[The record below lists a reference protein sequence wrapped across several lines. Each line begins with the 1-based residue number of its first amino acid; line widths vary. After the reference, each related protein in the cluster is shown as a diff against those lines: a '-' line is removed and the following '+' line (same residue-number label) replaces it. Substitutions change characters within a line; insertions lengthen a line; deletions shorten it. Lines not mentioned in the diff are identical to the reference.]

1 MGDILCALTA
11 RGSHLCSL
19 AVKKMRNLLLV
30 VSISIAALCSGTN
43 NSNSGRINSNKKGL
57 CVSKKNF
64 DCQDLALFPNIS
76 WYYNWGSEYHG
87 QSCNDPPPGFIPMV
101 WGYWGSVPTDIP
113 ANHPLILGFNEPDHE
128 NQANMSPE
136 RALEGWMLLQEAYP
150 ERELVSPGTSLKPDG
165 EMVWIDTFMDLCN
178 AVNCRVD
185 YIAVHRYGGTA
196 ENIMG
201 MIDDLY
207 RRHGKKIWLTEFAM
221 SGTSNADKVLE
232 FMQDILPMLETHEG
246 VYKYSWFM
254 NRFADTN
261 DHGCPFEDDNKAWC
275 LDKVNSLLEVNMDQ
289 PPTLTKLGLFYS
301 QFGN

>member
-1 MGDILCALTA
+1 MGRGTLCPLGQNMRVNLQLPIL
-11 RGSHLCSL
+11 
-19 AVKKMRNLLLV
+19 
-30 VSISIAALCSGTN
+30 SIVALCNGGNIRDGS
-43 NSNSGRINSNKKGL
+43 SKKGL

-64 DCQDLALFPNIS
+64 DCRDLALFPNIS

-87 QSCNDPPPGFIPMV
+87 QSCSDPSPLPGFIPMV

-113 ANHPLILGFNEPDHE
+113 ASHPLILGFNEPDHE

-136 RALEGWMLLQEAYP
+136 RALEGWLLLQEAYP
-150 ERELVSPGTSLKPDG
+150 ER
-165 EMVWIDTFMDLCN
+165 FMDLCN

-185 YIAVHRYGGTA
+185 YIAVHRYGGSA
-196 ENIMG
+196 ENIMA

-232 FMQDILPMLETHEG
+232 FMQDILPMLEAHEG
-246 VYKYSWFM
+246 VFKYSWFM

-261 DHGCPFEDDNKAWC
+261 DHGCPFEDNNKAWC
-275 LDKVNSLLEVNMDQ
+275 LDKVNSLLEVNMDE